1 MRISIIVATGRNLVI
16 GTEVGLPWHLPAD
29 LKRFRRL
36 TMGKPMVMG
45 RKTFAAIGRPLDG
58 RASIVLTRDL
68 AFRADGCQVVGNVE
82 EALAV
87 ARSLL
92 PRLGADEVMVIGG
105 AEVYRQFLP
114 LADRLYLTV
123 VEGEFAGTAFLP
135 ADPLADGGWVVR
147 SSEWFAADEKNPYPH
162 RFIIAEKSTN

>member
-1 MRISIIVATGRNLVI
+1 MRISIIIAMGRNLVI
-16 GTEVGLPWHLPAD
+16 GTETGLPWHLPAD
-29 LKRFRRL
+29 LRRFRRL

-58 RASIVLTRDL
+58 RESIVLTRDP
-68 AFRADGCQVVGNVE
+68 AFRADGCHVVRTVE

-105 AEVYRQFLP
+105 
-114 LADRLYLTV
+114 
-123 VEGEFAGTAFLP
+123 
-135 ADPLADGGWVVR
+135 
-147 SSEWFAADEKNPYPH
+147 
-162 RFIIAEKSTN
+162 